1 VDNIQSRIKSPVFW
15 ATTILTVLGLV
26 TASGLITSDV
36 ALKVIGVVGGT
47 ISAVFGIANNPT
59 NPDGF

>member
-1 VDNIQSRIKSPVFW
+1 MEQNRFKSPVFW
-15 ATTILTVLGLV
+15 ATTIITVLGLV

-36 ALKVIGVVGGT
+36 VIKIIGIGVGA

-59 NPDGF
+59 NSDGF